1 MSRLIEKLVVYVDGS
16 EESVA
21 AVQYGIMLAKD
32 SGAEVHAVYVVNTR
46 AISELVK
53 SRIFLDIEQAEY
65 TQDMEQDADRY
76 LNMARRM
83 GDLKEVS
90 VHTQKLTGSVY
101 SELRSYIKEHDI
113 DLLLV
118 GGISTIRSR
127 RDEMYSESER
137 AVRSAPCSV
146 LIVKDEDRCDDLFEE
161 M

>member
-1 MSRLIEKLVVYVDGS
+1 MGRLIERLVVYVDGS
-16 EESVA
+16 EESIA
-21 AVQYGIMLAKD
+21 AAQYGIMVASETK
-32 SGAEVHAVYVVNTR
+32 AELHAVYVVNTR

-53 SRIFLDIEQAEY
+53 SKIFLDIEQTEY
-65 TQDMEQDADRY
+65 TQDMEADADRY
-76 LNMARRM
+76 LHMVERM
-83 GDLKEVS
+83 GNTKGVS
-90 VHTQKLTGSVY
+90 VQIEKLTGSVH
-101 SELRSYIKEHDI
+101 SELRNYIKEHDI

-137 AVRSAPCSV
+137 AIRSAPCSV

>member
-53 SRIFLDIEQAEY
+53 SRIFLDIEQTEY

>member
-101 SELRSYIKEHDI
+101 SELRSYIKDHDI